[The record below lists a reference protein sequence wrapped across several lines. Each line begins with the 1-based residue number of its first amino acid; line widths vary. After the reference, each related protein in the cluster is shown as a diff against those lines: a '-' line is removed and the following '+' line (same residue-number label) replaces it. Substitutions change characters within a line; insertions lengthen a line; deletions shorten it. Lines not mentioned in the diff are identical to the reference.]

1 MAAQS
6 NPLRGSFMKKI
17 LLLICSLLF
26 LSAPSLLAQGKTG
39 VAVLGKNKGTVS
51 SLQANGKV
59 LVDARATAKKLG
71 GSVELFSA
79 AKQIKIAFPKLYA
92 ILSAPLDEAII
103 NGNTVKL
110 TTEVVASGGKIYV
123 PVSFFTLPQ
132 IEKALDRQVTFEDN
146 TIIVEKNYNL
156 AYVKKEQKADYTRLT
171 FSRKGHVSF
180 SSEEPNKHTVKVLF
194 PSAVLKRNVT
204 QRSKDNF
211 VRSFSLTQKGKDVEL
226 KIILAKR
233 GKVWTLQEEKGMLV
247 LSVSEKTLPS
257 TAKEMPKMSAT
268 EEAEELVLTP
278 EKLVPSVIAETNA
291 DTQEPAVKPTPVLK
305 PAPPPVMVDAS
316 PVLKGPKKMRIMID
330 PGHGGKDP
338 GAVRRKSTKEKDIN
352 LAVAKHLYDYLKKQG
367 FEVKL
372 TRDNDSFVTLAG
384 RSKLANEYKAD
395 LFVSIHTNAAKRTAA
410 HGFEVYFR
418 SDKATDKEA
427 AEVAAF
433 ENEALQYE
441 ETHYNFVDMLLQSL
455 AKNEY
460 MNESSK
466 VAGHVRNYVYKEP
479 GIGIAVSQNN
489 SIRQA
494 NFYVLKGV
502 QSPAI
507 LVEMGYISSPKDRLR
522 LNNKSAQKKM
532 AIGIGKG
539 ILSYAK
545 AEGWMKK

>member
-1 MAAQS
+1 
-6 NPLRGSFMKKI
+6 MKKI
-17 LLLICSLLF
+17 LLFLLTFVFF
-26 LSAPSLLAQGKTG
+26 LTPSLHAQGKTG
-39 VAVLGKNKGTVS
+39 VSILGKKKGTVS
-51 SLQANGKV
+51 SIQTNGKV

-71 GSVELFSA
+71 AGVEFFSA
-79 AKQIKIAFPKLYA
+79 AKQVKISFPGMYA
-92 ILSAPLDEAII
+92 ILSAPLKEAII
-103 NGNTVKL
+103 NGTTVPLKA
-110 TTEVVASGGKIYV
+110 EVVASGGKIYV

-132 IEKALDRQVTFEDN
+132 IGKAIDRQITFENN
-146 TIIVEKNYNL
+146 TLVVEKNYNL
-156 AYVKKEQKADYTRLT
+156 SFLKKEQKPSMDRLVL
-171 FSRKGHVSF
+171 SKKGAVSF
-180 SSEEPNKHTVKVLF
+180 SSEQPNKHTVQVVF
-194 PSAVLKRNVT
+194 ADSVLKRNVT
-204 QRSKDNF
+204 KRLKDDF
-211 VRSFSLTQKGKDVEL
+211 IRSFSLMQRGKNVEL
-226 KIILAKR
+226 KVILAKQ
-233 GKVWTLQEEKGMLV
+233 GKVWQVQESKGQIVLGISAKEVPV
-247 LSVSEKTLPS
+247 LSAVAPATI
-257 TAKEMPKMSAT
+257 SAVK
-268 EEAEELVLTP
+268 EEAEELNLNP
-278 EKLVPSVIAETNA
+278 EKLLPSVIAETQT
-291 DTQEPAVKPTPVLK
+291 DTPPAQTPVLK
-305 PAPPPVMVDAS
+305 PTHAPIMTDAS
-316 PVLKGPKKMRIMID
+316 AVLKGPRKMRIVID

-338 GAVRRKSTKEKDIN
+338 GAVRRRSTKEKDIN

-367 FEVKL
+367 FEIKL
-372 TRDNDSFVTLAG
+372 TRNDDSFVTLAG
-384 RSKLANEYKAD
+384 RSKIANEFKAD

-410 HGFEVYFR
+410 NGFEVYFR

-479 GIGIAVSQNN
+479 GIGIAVRQNN

-522 LNNKSAQKKM
+522 LNNRSAQKKM
-532 AIGIGKG
+532 GIGIGKG

-545 AEGWMKK
+545 AEGWIEK

>member
-1 MAAQS
+1 
-6 NPLRGSFMKKI
+6 MKKI
-17 LLLICSLLF
+17 LLFLLSLLF
-26 LSAPSLLAQGKTG
+26 LSAPSLYAQGKTN
-39 VAVLGKNKGTVS
+39 VTVLGKNKGSVS
-51 SLQANGKV
+51 SIQVNGKV

-71 GSVELFSA
+71 GSVELFST
-79 AKQIKIAFPKLYA
+79 AKQIKIAFPGMYA
-92 ILSAPLDEAII
+92 ILSAPLKEAII
-103 NGNTVKL
+103 NGTTVALK
-110 TTEVVASGGKIYV
+110 TEVVASGGKIYV
-123 PVSFFTLPQ
+123 PVSFFTFPQ
-132 IEKALDRQVTFEDN
+132 IEKALDRQIAFENN
-146 TIIVEKNYNL
+146 TIVVEKNYHL
-156 AYVKKEQKADYTRLT
+156 AFVKKEQKSNYDRLV
-171 FSRKGHVSF
+171 FSRKGEISF
-180 SSEEPNKHTVKVLF
+180 SSEQPNKHTVKATF
-194 PSAVLKRNVT
+194 PNVVLKRNVT
-204 QRSKDNF
+204 QRLKDDF
-211 VRSFSLTQKGKDVEL
+211 IRSFSLTQRGKNVEL
-226 KIILAKR
+226 KLILAKR
-233 GKVWTLQEEKGMLV
+233 AKVWELTEEKGYLV
-247 LSVSEKTLPS
+247 LSVAEKAVPVVP
-257 TAKEMPKMSAT
+257 ADMPKMSAGQ
-268 EEAEELVLTP
+268 EAEELVLNPSSLT
-278 EKLVPSVIAETNA
+278 PSVIAEA
-291 DTQEPAVKPTPVLK
+291 QEEQTVQPTPVLK
-305 PAPPPVMVDAS
+305 PAPVPVMSDGAA
-316 PVLKGPKKMRIMID
+316 VLKGPKKMRIVID

-338 GAVRRKSTKEKDIN
+338 GAVRRKSAKEKDMN
-352 LAVAKHLYDYLKKQG
+352 LTVAKHLYDYLKKQG

-372 TRDNDSFVTLAG
+372 TRNNDSFVTLAG
-384 RSKLANEYKAD
+384 RSKIANEFKAD
-395 LFVSIHTNAAKRTAA
+395 LFISIHTNAAKRTAA

-466 VAGHVRNYVYKEP
+466 LAGHVRNYVYKEP

-539 ILSYAK
+539 IVSYAK
-545 AEGWMKK
+545 AEGWLKK

>member
-1 MAAQS
+1 
-6 NPLRGSFMKKI
+6 MKKI
-17 LLLICSLLF
+17 LLFLLSFFF
-26 LSAPSLLAQGKTG
+26 LSAPALYAQGKTD
-39 VAVLGKNKGTVS
+39 VSVLGKNKGVVS
-51 SLQANGKV
+51 SIQVNGKV

-71 GSVELFSA
+71 GSVEVFSA
-79 AKQIKIAFPKLYA
+79 AKQIKIAFPGMYA
-92 ILSAPLDEAII
+92 ILSAPLKEAIV
-103 NGNTVKL
+103 NGNTVALK
-110 TTEVVASGGKIYV
+110 TEVVASGGKIYV

-132 IEKALDRQVTFEDN
+132 IEKALDRQITFENN
-146 TIIVEKNYNL
+146 TLVVEKNYNL
-156 AYVKKEQKADYTRLT
+156 AFVKKEQKDKYDRLI
-171 FSRKGHVSF
+171 FDRKGDVSF
-180 SSEEPNKHTVKVLF
+180 SSEQPNKHTVKALF
-194 PSAVLKRNVT
+194 PNTVLKRNIT
-204 QRSKDNF
+204 QRVKDDF
-211 VRSFSLTQKGKDVEL
+211 VRSFSLIQRGKDVEL
-226 KIILAKR
+226 KVILAKQ
-233 GKVWTLQEEKGMLV
+233 GKQWALQEEGGKLV
-247 LSVSEKTLPS
+247 LSVAAQALP
-257 TAKEMPKMSAT
+257 AEAPVISAVS
-268 EEAEELVLTP
+268 EEAEELDLEEP
-278 EKLVPSVIAETNA
+278 QLVPSVIAEA
-291 DTQEPAVKPTPVLK
+291 KESPAEPKVVLK
-305 PAPPPVMVDAS
+305 PAPVPVMTDAS
-316 PVLKGPKKMRIMID
+316 PILKGPRKMRIMID

-338 GAVRRKSTKEKDIN
+338 GAVRRKSLKEKDIN
-352 LAVAKHLYDYLKKQG
+352 LTVAKHLYDYLKKQG
-367 FEVKL
+367 FEVKM

-384 RSKLANEYKAD
+384 RSKMANEFKAD

-427 AEVAAF
+427 AEVASF

-466 VAGHVRNYVYKEP
+466 AAGHVRNYVYKEP

-507 LVEMGYISSPKDRLR
+507 LVEMGYISSPKDILR

-532 AIGIGKG
+532 AVGIGKG

-545 AEGWMKK
+545 AENWIKK

>member
-1 MAAQS
+1 
-6 NPLRGSFMKKI
+6 MKKI
-17 LLLICSLLF
+17 LLFF
-26 LSAPSLLAQGKTG
+26 LCIFLGAAPALHAQGKT
-39 VAVLGKNKGTVS
+39 AISVLGKNKGTVAS
-51 SLQANGKV
+51 IRANGKV

-71 GSVELFSA
+71 ASVELFSA
-79 AKQIKIAFPKLYA
+79 AKQIKIAFPGMYA
-92 ILSAPLDEAII
+92 ILSAPLKEAII

-110 TTEVVASGGKIYV
+110 KTEVVASDGRIYV
-123 PVSFFTLPQ
+123 PVSFFTLSQ
-132 IEKALDRQVTFEDN
+132 VQKALDRQILFEND
-146 TIIVEKNYNL
+146 TLIVEKNYHL
-156 AYVKKEQKADYTRLT
+156 AFEKREQKASFDRLV
-171 FSRKGHVSF
+171 FSRKGDISF
-180 SSEEPNKHTVKVLF
+180 TSEQPNKHTIKVLF
-194 PSAVLKRNVT
+194 PNVVLKRNVT
-204 QRSKDNF
+204 QRLKDDF
-211 VRSFSLTQKGKDVEL
+211 IRSFSLLQRGKNVEL
-226 KIILAKR
+226 KIVLAKQ
-233 GKVWTLQEEKGMLV
+233 GKVWDFTEKGGRLV
-247 LSVSEKTLPS
+247 LEVAGQSLPV
-257 TAKEMPKMSAT
+257 AEPKDSQISPAS
-268 EEAEELVLTP
+268 EEAEELDLNP
-278 EKLVPSVIAETNA
+278 SKLVPSVISEVEE
-291 DTQEPAVKPTPVLK
+291 EPAKPVAVLK
-305 PAPPPVMVDAS
+305 PAPATVMTDAT
-316 PVLKGPKKMRIMID
+316 PVLKGPRKMRIVID

-338 GAVRRKSTKEKDIN
+338 GAVRRKSAKEKDMN
-352 LAVAKHLYDYLKKQG
+352 LTVAKHLYDYLKKQG

-372 TRDNDSFVTLAG
+372 TRNDDSFVTLAG
-384 RSKLANEYKAD
+384 RSKIANDYKAD

-466 VAGHVRNYVYKEP
+466 LAGHVRNYVYKEP

-539 ILSYAK
+539 IWSYAK
-545 AEGWMKK
+545 AEGWLKK